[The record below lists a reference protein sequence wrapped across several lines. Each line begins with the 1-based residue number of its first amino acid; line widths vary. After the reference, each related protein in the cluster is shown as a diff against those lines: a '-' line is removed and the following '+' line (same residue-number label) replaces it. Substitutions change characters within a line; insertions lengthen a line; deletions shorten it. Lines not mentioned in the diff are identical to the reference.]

1 MKMRICLLAG
11 AALATLGTALSAPA
25 FAQDDA
31 GQGDE
36 FENPPIVVTGH
47 GLDATPSTIAYSTV
61 VVDQEQLQSTA
72 SGRIEDALSNIAG
85 FQQFRRSDS
94 RSSNPTAQGVT
105 LRALGGN
112 ATSRALVLLDGVP
125 MIDPFFG
132 HVPLSALSP
141 NQLEMIRV
149 TRGGGSGPFGAGALA
164 GTVELE
170 GIDARDLGLFRGEAL
185 VNDRGETTLEG
196 SLAPQWDS
204 GFAVV
209 SGRWDRGDGFW
220 TTPESQRVG
229 ASVPAAYESWSANAR
244 VVQQLNPDVSLQL
257 RGLAF
262 EDNRT
267 LRFAGADNWTKGE
280 DVSLR
285 LVGRGDWQFDAL
297 AYGQWRN
304 FSNVVISSSSYKK
317 TLDQADTPASGFGG
331 KLEVRPP
338 VGGGHTLRVGADFRQ
353 SEGDLS
359 EYRYLASGAGN
370 GSRFAGGT
378 NSDLGLFVEDDY
390 TLGPVLLTGGVRA
403 DRWSIRDGYHLNY
416 NQDGTLTT
424 NPADMNNPAYPSSSG
439 WDVSWR
445 AGASVDIARGV
456 RLRAAAYTGLRQ
468 PTLNELYRPF
478 VVFPVT
484 TRANPLLKNERLEG
498 YEAGLDVTAA
508 KGVDLAL
515 TIFTNRVENAIAN
528 VTLNPVLCKAASNVS
543 GNCDRQRQNVDAVK
557 STGIELVAS
566 LGSGPV
572 KFQGSLAYTD
582 SKVEGSG
589 VSAALDGNRP
599 AQTPDFAAS
608 ATVSWEPKKDWR
620 VAATLRHVA
629 DQFESD
635 DEGDVLP
642 AATTVDLFAQVPVIE
657 KLSVV
662 LRAEN
667 LFDEQVYTRYQTT
680 ASGPSI
686 DLGAPLT
693 LWGGLRY
700 GF

>member
-1 MKMRICLLAG
+1 MNMRICLLAG
-11 AALATLGTALSAPA
+11 AALATLGTALATPA

-31 GQGDE
+31 GDE

-47 GLDATPSTIAYSTV
+47 GLEATPSTIAYSTV
-61 VVDQEQLQSTA
+61 TVDQEQLQSTA

-112 ATSRALVLLDGVP
+112 ASSRALVLLDGVP

-220 TTPESQRVG
+220 TTPESQRVA
-229 ASVPAAYESWSANAR
+229 ASVPAAYESWSANGR

-267 LRFAGADNWTKGE
+267 LRFAGADNATKGQ

-285 LVGRGDWQFDAL
+285 LVGRGDWQFDVL
-297 AYGQWRN
+297 GYGQWRN

-331 KLEVRPP
+331 KVEVRPP

-353 SEGDLS
+353 SDGDLS

-403 DRWSIRDGYHLNY
+403 DRWSIRDGYHRNLNASGGVIEDSAY
-416 NQDGTLTT
+416 
-424 NPADMNNPAYPSSSG
+424 ADRSG
-439 WDVSWR
+439 WDFSWR
-445 AGASVDIARGV
+445 VGATADVSRGV
-456 RLRAAAYTGLRQ
+456 RVRAAAYTGLRL

-484 TRANPLLKNERLEG
+484 TYANANLKNERLEG

-528 VTLNPVLCKAASNVS
+528 VTLS
-543 GNCDRQRQNVDAVK
+543 GTDRQRQNVDAVK
-557 STGIELVAS
+557 STGVELVAS

-620 VAATLRHVA
+620 IAATLRHVA
-629 DQFESD
+629 DQFEGD

-667 LFDEQVYTRYQTT
+667 LLDEKVVTRNQ
-680 ASGPSI
+680 AGSI
-686 DLGAPLT
+686 DYGAPLT

>member
-1 MKMRICLLAG
+1 MNMRIRLLAG
-11 AALATLGTALSAPA
+11 AALATLGAGLATPA

-31 GQGDE
+31 SDE

-47 GLDATPSTIAYSTV
+47 GLEATPSTIAYSTV
-61 VVDQEQLQSTA
+61 TVDQEQLQSTA

-112 ATSRALVLLDGVP
+112 ASSRALVLLDGVP

-170 GIDARDLGLFRGEAL
+170 GIDARDLGLLRGEAL
-185 VNDRGETTLEG
+185 VNDRGETQLEG

-209 SGRWDRGDGFW
+209 SGRWDQGDGFW
-220 TTPESQRVG
+220 TTPKDQRVA

-244 VVQQLNPDVSLQL
+244 VVQQLNSDVSLQL

-267 LRFAGADNWTKGE
+267 LRFAGADNATKGQ

-285 LVGRGDWQFDAL
+285 LVGRGEWQFDVL
-297 AYGQWRN
+297 GYGQWRN
-304 FSNVVISSSSYKK
+304 FSNIVISSSTYKK

-331 KLEVRPP
+331 KVEVRPP

-353 SEGDLS
+353 SDGDLS

-403 DRWSIRDGYHLNY
+403 DRWSIRDGYHRNLNAGGGVIEDSAY
-416 NQDGTLTT
+416 
-424 NPADMNNPAYPSSSG
+424 ADRSG
-439 WDVSWR
+439 WDFSWR
-445 AGASVDIARGV
+445 VGATADVSRGV
-456 RLRAAAYTGLRQ
+456 RVRAAAYTGLRL

-484 TRANPLLKNERLEG
+484 TYANANLKNERLEG

-508 KGVDLAL
+508 KGVDFSL
-515 TIFTNRVENAIAN
+515 TLFTNRVENAIAN
-528 VTLNPVLCKAASNVS
+528 VTLS
-543 GNCDRQRQNVDAVK
+543 GTDRQRQNVDAVK
-557 STGIELVAS
+557 STGVELVAS

-582 SKVEGSG
+582 AKVEGSG

-620 VAATLRHVA
+620 IAATLRHVA
-629 DQFESD
+629 DQFEGD
-635 DEGDVLP
+635 DEADVLP

-667 LFDEQVYTRYQTT
+667 LLDEKVVTRNQAGSMDY
-680 ASGPSI
+680 
-686 DLGAPLT
+686 GAPLT

>member
-11 AALATLGTALSAPA
+11 GAVAALSTPA
-25 FAQDDA
+25 FAQDTA
-31 GQGDE
+31 GQDE
-36 FENPPIVVTGH
+36 VYEGEEIVVTGH
-47 GLDATPSTIAYSTV
+47 GLEATPSTIAYSTV
-61 VVDQEQLQSTA
+61 VVDQEQLTSTA
-72 SGRIEDALSNIAG
+72 SGRIEDALSNVAG

-112 ATSRALVLLDGVP
+112 ASSRALVLLDGVP

-170 GIDARDLGLFRGEAL
+170 GIDASDLGLVRAQAM
-185 VNDRGETTLEG
+185 VNDRGDTELEG
-196 SLAPQWDS
+196 SLAPQWGS

-220 TTPESQRVG
+220 TTPKDQRVA

-244 VVQQLNPDVSLQL
+244 VVQQLGADVSLQV

-267 LRFAGADNWTKGE
+267 LRFAGADNATKGQ
-280 DVSLR
+280 DISVR
-285 LVGRGDWQFDAL
+285 LVGRGDWQFDVL
-297 AYGQWRN
+297 GYGQWRN
-304 FSNVVISSSSYKK
+304 FSNIVISSSTYKK

-331 KLEVRPP
+331 KVEVRPP
-338 VGGGHTLRVGADFRQ
+338 VGGGHTLRIGADFRQ
-353 SEGDLS
+353 SDGDLS

-378 NSDLGLFVEDDY
+378 NSDFGLFLEDDY
-390 TLGPVLLTGGVRA
+390 TLGPILLTGGVRA
-403 DRWSIRDGYHLNY
+403 DRWSIRDGYHRNLNAAGGVIEDSTY
-416 NQDGTLTT
+416 TDR
-424 NPADMNNPAYPSSSG
+424 SG
-439 WDVSWR
+439 WDFSWR
-445 AGASVDIARGV
+445 VGATADVAHGV
-456 RLRAAAYTGLRQ
+456 RARAAAYTGLRQ

-484 TRANPLLKNERLEG
+484 TYANANLRNERLEG
-498 YEAGLDVTAA
+498 YEVGLDATAA
-508 KGVDLAL
+508 RGVDFSL
-515 TIFTNRVENAIAN
+515 TLFTNRVENAIAN
-528 VTLNPVLCKAASNVS
+528 VTLS
-543 GNCDRQRQNVDAVK
+543 GTDRQRQNVDAVK
-557 STGIELVAS
+557 STGVELAAT
-566 LGSGPV
+566 LGSGPL
-572 KFQGSLAYTD
+572 KFQGTLAYTD
-582 SKVEGSG
+582 AKVEGSG

-620 VAATLRHVA
+620 IAATLRYVA
-629 DQFESD
+629 DQFEGD
-635 DEGDVLP
+635 DETDVLP
-642 AATTVDLFAQVPVIE
+642 AATTVDLFAQVPVVE
-657 KLSVV
+657 KFSLV
-662 LRAEN
+662 LRVEN
-667 LFDEQVYTRYQTT
+667 LFDEKIVTRNQ
-680 ASGPSI
+680 AGSI
-686 DLGAPLT
+686 DYGAPLT
-693 LWGGLRY
+693 LWGGVRY